1 MNHFKWV
8 AVFIGLVALC
18 SCKEEQPR
26 PQGPAIIKKFEGL
39 ATTPQMGWNSWN
51 LFKLNINERLIRE
64 VADAFVEFGL
74 KDAGYEYI
82 VLDDGWMAMERDAA
96 GNFLPH
102 PDKFPSGMKALADYV
117 HSKGLKFGLY
127 SSAGYQTCAGFPAS
141 LGHETQDALK
151 FAEWGIDY
159 FKLDWCGTEGL
170 QPVGAYVKMRDALY
184 AAGRPVLFSIC
195 EWGLSQPWTWA
206 SSVGHSWR
214 TTGDIQNVFD
224 CPRDPAFGEDWA
236 HCVMQIVDVRDQN
249 TLRKYAGPD
258 HWNDMDMLE
267 VGNTGLDFYENQS
280 HFALWAMLH
289 SPLILGNDVRHMS
302 DETLQI
308 LTNREIIAL
317 SKDPA
322 GIQAFR
328 YKRVDDL
335 EIWVQPL
342 ANDEWALCFLNRATT
357 PLSFVFDWSAET
369 IDDPLT
375 QRTLSCSNENK
386 YKIRD
391 LYAGQEI
398 GTTETT
404 VTKSLAK
411 HQSLVVRLRK

>member
-1 MNHFKWV
+1 MKKILML
-8 AVFIGLVALC
+8 FIAAAACIHGFG
-18 SCKEEQPR
+18 Q
-26 PQGPAIIKKFEGL
+26 KFEGL

-51 LFKLNINERLIRE
+51 LFKLDINEQLIRE

-82 VLDDGWMAMERDAA
+82 VLDDGWMAAERDAA

-141 LGHETQDALK
+141 RGHEYQDALT
-151 FAEWGIDY
+151 FAEWGVDY
-159 FKLDWCGTEGL
+159 FKLDWCGTDGL
-170 QPVGAYVKMRDALY
+170 CTAGAYMTMRDALY

-195 EWGLSQPWTWA
+195 EWGHSRPWEWA
-206 SSVGHSWR
+206 ASVGHSWR
-214 TTGDIQNVFD
+214 TTGDIRNEFD
-224 CPRDPAFGEDWA
+224 CPRDTSLGWDWA
-236 HCVMQIVDVRDQN
+236 HCAMQILDVHDQN
-249 TLRKYAGPD
+249 TLRTFAGPG

-267 VGNTGLDFYENQS
+267 VGNDGLDFYENQS
-280 HFALWAMLH
+280 HFALWAMLR
-289 SPLILGNDVRHMS
+289 SPLILGNDVRRMS
-302 DETLQI
+302 VATRQI

-328 YKRVDDL
+328 YKRDGDL

-375 QRTLSCSNENK
+375 QRTLSCSKENRYRIK
-386 YKIRD
+386 D
-391 LYAGQEI
+391 LYAGKEI
-398 GTTETT
+398 GTTATP
-404 VTKSLAK
+404 VTKRLEK
-411 HQSLVVRLRK
+411 HQSLVVRLSK